1 MKKVSL
7 KQATAFFALSK
18 YITVFVGIIISAVLA
33 RLLTPDDY
41 GVVAVVTVFTTFFA
55 TLANMGFGT
64 GVIQNKTLTSDDVN
78 IIYSFT
84 VWVSLVLSVTFCIL
98 SYPIA
103 LFYGRMVY
111 VPVCCL
117 LSISVFFNAMN
128 MIPNAVMLKEQRFVE
143 VGALTIVSAVGSGI
157 LGIVL
162 ALCGWKYYAL
172 VMQSV
177 FSAMIPFVWNLIST
191 RLKFLLRINMM
202 PIRKILNYSMNQF
215 GYNFINMIAQNL
227 DNLLTG
233 KLMGSEQL
241 AYYNKSYTL
250 MRYPV
255 NNIPHVIS
263 PVLHPILSNYQN
275 NPEYIYEK
283 YVEITKIISLI
294 GVYCFAIFNG
304 LSEEIVLVMFGK
316 QWGAAVIP
324 VKIFSWCLWA
334 QLVNALAGSIYQSLG
349 KTKEMFRSGIVHV
362 VVTILAI
369 ILGALTG
376 SIEGL
381 SIYVMVSLNIKFLV
395 ESIYLIKKSF
405 GYSLLNYWKKFVPE
419 MIMMIVFSIVNEL
432 MNSKIYM
439 GLFPNI
445 MVKICIITFLFVTG
459 LAMLGQ
465 TKYFTRFIRNRH
477 KE

>member
-1 MKKVSL
+1 
-7 KQATAFFALSK
+7 
-18 YITVFVGIIISAVLA
+18 
-33 RLLTPDDY
+33 
-41 GVVAVVTVFTTFFA
+41 
-55 TLANMGFGT
+55 
-64 GVIQNKTLTSDDVN
+64 
-78 IIYSFT
+78 
-84 VWVSLVLSVTFCIL
+84 
-98 SYPIA
+98 
-103 LFYGRMVY
+103 
-111 VPVCCL
+111 
-117 LSISVFFNAMN
+117 
-128 MIPNAVMLKEQRFVE
+128 
-143 VGALTIVSAVGSGI
+143 
-157 LGIVL
+157 
-162 ALCGWKYYAL
+162 
-172 VMQSV
+172 MQSV

-191 RLKFLLRINMM
+191 RLKFLLRINMT

-334 QLVNALAGSIYQSLG
+334 QLVNALAGSIYQRLG
-349 KTKEMFRSGIVHV
+349 KTKEMFQSGIVHV

-419 MIMMIVFSIVNEL
+419 MIMMIVFSMVNEL